1 MKRKNFSFWLAAG
14 LSQLLFAAFLPVWL
28 KLLSYLHPVVL
39 VVVWV
44 YVNLLGYFLVYYI
57 RKESIQLPR
66 YIIRIA
72 LAIYSV
78 GLLVLLF
85 FRPSYQEYNQI
96 NYIPLKTI
104 TSFFVGHGNFLV
116 AFYNLTAN
124 VLQFLPFGVTALML
138 YNDLSK
144 SRLFL
149 ISTVVILL
157 IETAQYFSKRGSM
170 DIDDLLLNLVG
181 VGFGY
186 FVYPVIQ
193 KVIRIV

>member
-44 YVNLLGYFLVYYI
+44 YVNLLVYFLVYYI

-124 VLQFLPFGVTALML
+124 LLLFLPFGVAALMHIKT
-138 YNDLSK
+138 YQRAGSF
-144 SRLFL
+144 LF
-149 ISTVVILL
+149 
-157 IETAQYFSKRGSM
+157 Q
-170 DIDDLLLNLVG
+170 LLLSCLLKRHSTFPNAEVWILMIC
-181 VGFGY
+181 Y
-186 FVYPVIQ
+186 
-193 KVIRIV
+193 